1 MTGWSRI
8 KSIGVA
14 WICLC
19 ALLLQSSAGADQ
31 VTANRPVEASPAAD
45 SAPGIGS
52 TSAPAPEQRVGNILK
67 KHAEAVADSEESEP
81 ARDAKPLDQPVED
94 AEVAG
99 DPEATAEDGSVAS
112 PLLEGKSKS
121 SADDLAEEQDGSFSS
136 VTLADLMNGGGP
148 GGSTD
153 GSNASGGA
161 FGSSTLLNTLAALG
175 LVIGLVLLLR
185 WVAGRF
191 GGRAAG
197 GSSPV
202 VEVMSRTM
210 IAPKNHVLILRIGG
224 RLLVVNDSSSG
235 MRTLAEI
242 DEPEEVAELLGS
254 ISATRDS
261 SLTNS
266 FNRMLHKFNGDYEA
280 TEDANEEGVDEAE
293 HQVDRARDSVH
304 ALLSRLRQ
312 IGQPGVSK

>member
-1 MTGWSRI
+1 
-8 KSIGVA
+8 
-14 WICLC
+14 
-19 ALLLQSSAGADQ
+19 
-31 VTANRPVEASPAAD
+31 
-45 SAPGIGS
+45 
-52 TSAPAPEQRVGNILK
+52 
-67 KHAEAVADSEESEP
+67 
-81 ARDAKPLDQPVED
+81 
-94 AEVAG
+94 
-99 DPEATAEDGSVAS
+99 
-112 PLLEGKSKS
+112 
-121 SADDLAEEQDGSFSS
+121 
-136 VTLADLMNGGGP
+136 MNGGGP